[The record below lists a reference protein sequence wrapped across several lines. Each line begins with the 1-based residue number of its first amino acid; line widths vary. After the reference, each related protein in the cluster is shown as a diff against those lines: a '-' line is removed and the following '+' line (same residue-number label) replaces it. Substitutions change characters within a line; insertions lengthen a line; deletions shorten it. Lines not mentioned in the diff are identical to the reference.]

1 MTLWRIP
8 GLTALA
14 GLWLC
19 IAVEAQTT
27 QPSDVQRK
35 QSLVLHIPL
44 PGSGGKEGRDL
55 RCVVPFGPKVPVSA
69 LAFSRDGKLLYVSGY
84 REVLVWDL
92 VEGSLVQRIG
102 AGRLSGTARVL
113 ALSDDDKLLVVGEG
127 VPGQAGAIVLVDLQT
142 EKPAASLTGPRD
154 VVQCLA
160 VSSDG
165 QLLAAGAAEPN
176 VYIWSLA
183 DRKLVATLPGHTG
196 GATGVSF
203 SPDGKWLATGGT
215 DSRLRL
221 WEVEGWKESSNL
233 VLPEPITDVAFG
245 PDGQQIAAAVAGPS
259 EWTVR
264 VVQTANTKDSRVFY
278 AGGTAPLRIVW
289 STDETGR
296 ARKLYI
302 GCNDNTVRAVT
313 GGGAPPA
320 AISRGHVDWV
330 CGLAV
335 SPDGTRL
342 ASGSLDGTVR
352 LWNEADGRPLATL
365 VQLTPGTDEWLVAT
379 SPGFLTTSYPDAVQW
394 RARGIVTAP
403 SDLMAAFHDPES
415 VRKVLAG
422 DKVATPAVK

>member
-1 MTLWRIP
+1 M
-8 GLTALA
+8 A
-14 GLWLC
+14 
-19 IAVEAQTT
+19 EAQTT
-27 QPSDVQRK
+27 QPADAPRK
-35 QSLVLHIPL
+35 QSLVLQIPL
-44 PGSGGKEGRDL
+44 PGSSGKEGRDL
-55 RCVVPFGPKVPVSA
+55 RCVVPFGPRVPVSA
-69 LAFSRDGKLLYVSGY
+69 LAFLRDGKQLYVGGY

-92 VEGSLVQRIG
+92 VEGKLVQRIG
-102 AGRLSGTARVL
+102 AGLLSGTVRAL
-113 ALSDDDKLLVVGEG
+113 ALMDDDKLLIVGEG
-127 VPGQAGAIVLVDLQT
+127 VPGQVGAVVLFDLQT
-142 EKPAASLTGPRD
+142 EKQVASLSEPRD
-154 VVQCLA
+154 VVQHLA

-165 QLLAAGAAEPN
+165 QFLAAGAAEPN
-176 VYIWSLA
+176 VYIWNLA
-183 DRKLVATLPGHTG
+183 DRKLVATLPDHGG

-203 SPDGKWLATGGT
+203 SPDGKLLATGGT
-215 DSRLRL
+215 DRRLRL

-233 VLPEPITDVAFG
+233 LLPEPITDVAFC
-245 PDGQQIAAAVAGPS
+245 PDGEQVAAAVAGPT

-264 VVQTANTKDSRVFY
+264 VVRTANTKDIRVFY

-289 STDETGR
+289 STDETAR

-320 AISRGHVDWV
+320 AVSRGHVDWV

-379 SPGFLTTSYPDAVQW
+379 PPGFLTTSSPDAVQW
-394 RARGIVTAP
+394 RAKGVVTA
-403 SDLMAAFHDPES
+403 STDLTTAFNDAES
-415 VRKVLAG
+415 VRKVLTG
-422 DKVATPAVK
+422 EKVSPPAVN